1 MEVRM
6 PQPTAD
12 RSTSARFRRGLV
24 PVIAAAAALLAVA
37 ACSSGPHDGSTA
49 RSARDAI
56 VDGANDLGL
65 EIGSPSSRTS
75 AAAMGSGKHEGENVL
90 EELAST
96 GGGKHSASHVPGPDD
111 WRIITNSLNLFRHP
125 PYVTDLVLGLGSA
138 IVVALALTATPRR
151 AVRYD
156 PVAAAEQR
164 KATVICALIGCIA
177 AELVQ
182 ASEQFLLGAEIALV
196 LFGIGGLVR
205 FRTLFDD
212 AGQTGVAI
220 IATVLGLACGMSE
233 YSLAALALV
242 IVFLVNWWM
251 NSVAVVLVRVKVR
264 KHADL
269 AQVQA
274 ATTGILQDQGFSVVR
289 TVPNAVERTIE
300 VHARTASDFD
310 ASSLVLA
317 IQGVVPDARV
327 RIKSS

>member
-1 MEVRM
+1 M

-138 IVVALALTATPRR
+138 IAVALALTATPRR

-156 PVAAAEQR
+156 PVGAAEQR

-242 IVFLVNWWM
+242 VVFLVNWWM
-251 NSVAVVLVRVKVR
+251 NSTAILQVRVRAR

-269 AQVQA
+269 SQVQA
-274 ATTGILQDQGFSVVR
+274 ATTAVLQEHGFGLLHASQDPGYR
-289 TVPNAVERTIE
+289 TFEAY
-300 VHARTASDFD
+300 ARTGSGFD
-310 ASSLVLA
+310 MSALSAA
-317 IQGVVPDARV
+317 IQAAVPGARV
-327 RIKSS
+327 RIKAS